1 MSKAED
7 IKQFETLAEQFN
19 AVTPDEAEA
28 LLEAG
33 EGNILFI
40 GRETCPYCR
49 KFIVTLHEAAT
60 RENLNINFLHSE
72 NETYLDRTNELRDK
86 YNVPTVPGLLFGG
99 EDGVDVVCD
108 SSLSVSEIL
117 EFVHA

>member
-1 MSKAED
+1 MSKDVE
-7 IKQFETLAEQFN
+7 QFLTLVEQFN
-19 AVTPDEAEA
+19 PVTPDEAEA

-49 KFIVTLHEAAT
+49 KFIVTLHEAASQ
-60 RENLNINFLHSE
+60 ENLQINFLHSE
-72 NETYLDRTNELRDK
+72 AEAYIEKTNELRDK
-86 YNVPTVPGLLFGG
+86 YDVPTVPGLLYGG
-99 EDGVDVVCD
+99 KDGVDVVCD